1 MLNEHTF
8 ISYLNGDNWEAKKAL
23 ARERFSSL
31 KEGDTVVCFY
41 PNKNNPPVERKVL
54 AVDKLSNSCESGV
67 EVQLEGIES
76 WLDSSWVKKSSA
88 GN

>member
-1 MLNEHTF
+1 MLRQQDIT
-8 ISYLNGDNWEAKKAL
+8 IAQSGDNREAKKAL

-67 EVQLEGIES
+67 RVQLEGIES
-76 WLDSSWVKKSSA
+76 WLDSHWIKK
-88 GN
+88 

>member
-1 MLNEHTF
+1 MLRQQDIT
-8 ISYLNGDNWEAKKAL
+8 IAQSGDNREAEKAL

-67 EVQLEGIES
+67 RVQLEGIES
-76 WLDSSWVKKSSA
+76 WLDSSWVKKE
-88 GN
+88 

>member
-1 MLNEHTF
+1 MLRQQDIT
-8 ISYLNGDNWEAKKAL
+8 IAQSGDNREAEKAL

-31 KEGDTVVCFY
+31 KEGDTVVRFY

-67 EVQLEGIES
+67 KVQLEGIES
-76 WLDSSWVKKSSA
+76 WLDSHWIKK
-88 GN
+88 

>member
-1 MLNEHTF
+1 MLRQQDIT
-8 ISYLNGDNWEAKKAL
+8 IAQSGDNREAEKAL

-67 EVQLEGIES
+67 RVQLEGIES
-76 WLDSSWVKKSSA
+76 WLDSHWIKK
-88 GN
+88 

>member
-31 KEGDTVVCFY
+31 KEGDTVVCSY
-41 PNKNNPPVERKVL
+41 PDKNKPVKRKVL

-67 EVQLEGIES
+67 RVQLEGIES
-76 WLDSSWVKKSSA
+76 WLDSHWIKK
-88 GN
+88 